1 MARTRSGSRRSARP
15 RAAFRP
21 TVSAR
26 PTAVARPIAAA
37 RPTAVARPIAAARPT
52 AVARPRAAF
61 RPTVVLIAV
70 VVAVL
75 AGALVGAPPAPA
87 HGRAANGCTGV
98 PDSGY
103 GFEFHHLC
111 DRHDRCYRT
120 RPYGSSSAG
129 RRSCDRVFRAQMLWY
144 CRRHR
149 APSAKRTACRAVAA
163 AYYGGVRALGH
174 RYWAGEAATPI
185 A

>member
-1 MARTRSGSRRSARP
+1 MAVA
-15 RAAFRP
+15 RP
-21 TVSAR
+21 TVSTR
-26 PTAVARPIAAA
+26 PMAAA
-37 RPTAVARPIAAARPT
+37 RTAVVTRPAAVTRPMAAA
-52 AVARPRAAF
+52 